1 MRIKLHDV
9 AQRAGVSEATVSRVV
24 NAKPGVSDRKRAEV
38 LAVLAE
44 LGYEPPELR
53 RTDRL
58 RTIGLIVPELDN
70 PIFPAFSQAI
80 EAQLASAGCMAVL
93 CCAGR
98 NGSAEADYL
107 STLVDQNVA
116 GIIVVSG
123 LHAIDD
129 ADHRMYH
136 AVGNRRIPMVFVGGG
151 VNGLSV
157 PSVSTDEAEAARMAV
172 AHLAHLG
179 HERIGFLTGPR
190 NHRGVMRRLEGY
202 RSAMSATNGD
212 VDDSLIESSLFS
224 VEGGRVG
231 AHHLLTSGATAI
243 MAGSDVMALGAIRAV
258 RETGR
263 DVPGD
268 VSVVGYDDTDL
279 MAFTDPPLTTIRQPV
294 AAITDHAVELLLAQI
309 GGGPVTTSEFLVRP
323 DLIVRG
329 STGRTQASVLARS

>member
-107 STLVDQNVA
+107 S
-116 GIIVVSG
+116 S
-123 LHAIDD
+123 
-129 ADHRMYH
+129 
-136 AVGNRRIPMVFVGGG
+136 
-151 VNGLSV
+151 
-157 PSVSTDEAEAARMAV
+157 
-172 AHLAHLG
+172 
-179 HERIGFLTGPR
+179 
-190 NHRGVMRRLEGY
+190 
-202 RSAMSATNGD
+202 
-212 VDDSLIESSLFS
+212 
-224 VEGGRVG
+224 
-231 AHHLLTSGATAI
+231 
-243 MAGSDVMALGAIRAV
+243 
-258 RETGR
+258 
-263 DVPGD
+263 
-268 VSVVGYDDTDL
+268 
-279 MAFTDPPLTTIRQPV
+279 
-294 AAITDHAVELLLAQI
+294 
-309 GGGPVTTSEFLVRP
+309 
-323 DLIVRG
+323 
-329 STGRTQASVLARS
+329 